1 MNTNLLQA
9 DADVVKTGLEIPQ
22 SLDGILVDNDD
33 TCISVQTSDA
43 MFKSFENDPDNINIS
58 NLYTPQESID
68 LSDLFNAL
76 SPYKSQTNG
85 IPTLDFD
92 DIMKSIDD
100 DIKSRMNEEG

>member
-9 DADVVKTGLEIPQ
+9 DTDAVKTHLEIPQ
-22 SLDGILVDNDD
+22 SLVDIIVDSDN
-33 TCISVQTSDA
+33 TCITKETSDA

-92 DIMKSIDD
+92 DIMKSIDN
-100 DIKSRMNEEG
+100 DIKSRMNDEG